1 MSEDLILHVIP
12 ERVKELGFTRYQIC
26 YKDLVILPTSS
37 IRIESASE
45 LHYISGDPLGVIVES
60 DYGIYDATATN
71 LCDNEH
77 VHRGDIYVTNPGNI
91 PQRLKLVQVI
101 LSI

>member
-1 MSEDLILHVIP
+1 M
-12 ERVKELGFTRYQIC
+12 ELGFTGYKIR
-26 YKDLVILPTSS
+26 YKDLVIPPTSN
-37 IRIESASE
+37 IHIESASE
-45 LHYISGDPLGVIVES
+45 LHYISGDPLGIVIES

-77 VHRGDIYVTNPGNI
+77 VHRGDIYVGNPGNI

-101 LSI
+101 LSL

>member
-1 MSEDLILHVIP
+1 MILHVIP
-12 ERVKELGFTRYQIC
+12 ARVKELGFSRYTIR
-26 YKDLVILPTSS
+26 YKDLIIPPTSTL
-37 IRIESASE
+37 RIESASE

-60 DYGIYDATATN
+60 DYGIYDSTATN

-77 VHRGDIYVTNPGNI
+77 VHRGDIYLNNPGNI